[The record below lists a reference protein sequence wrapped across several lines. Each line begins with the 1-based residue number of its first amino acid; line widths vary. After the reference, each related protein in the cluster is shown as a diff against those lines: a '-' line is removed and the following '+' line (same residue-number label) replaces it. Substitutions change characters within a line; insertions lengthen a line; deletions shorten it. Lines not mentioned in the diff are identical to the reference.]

1 MTEADAGRATFARYR
16 DLMAAHGFRPSR
28 RFGQNFL
35 LEPALHRTIADA
47 VDVGPADLVVE
58 VGPGLGFLTRE
69 LARRAGGVVA
79 VEIDPRLARI
89 LAGEIREMPGGE
101 RVELLVQDVLGKGGV
116 IAPEVESAVAAARG
130 RVPAEGR
137 LLVVANLPYAV
148 TGPFLAA
155 LVQAGFGTADAMS
168 LLVQFEFAERVAAR
182 AGEAAY
188 GGPSGL
194 LQAGYDV
201 DLVRKVGRE
210 VFRPR
215 PQVDSAIVRL
225 RARHGVPFQGWE
237 PATRSRFARFVRAL
251 FAARRKTLRHGLER
265 AERELGSAF
274 PVDAETARRRAEELG
289 ADELVSVFLGGGAP
303 GQPDSPGA
311 SLA

>member
-1 MTEADAGRATFARYR
+1 MTGSDPGRAAFARYR

-35 LEPALHRTIADA
+35 LEPALHRAIADA
-47 VDVGPADLVVE
+47 VEVGDQDLVVE

-69 LARRAGGVVA
+69 LARRAAKVVA

-89 LAGEIREMPGGE
+89 LSGEIREMPGGD
-101 RVELLVQDVLGKGGV
+101 RVGLLVQDVLGKGGV
-116 IAPEVESAVAAARG
+116 LAPEVEAAVDAARAT
-130 RVPAEGR
+130 VPGR

-155 LVQAGFGTADAMS
+155 LVQAGFGTPDAMS
-168 LLVQFEFAERVAAR
+168 LLVQWEFAERVAAGP
-182 AGEAAY
+182 GESAH
-188 GGPSGL
+188 GGPSAL

-201 DLVRKVGRE
+201 DLVRRVGRE

-225 RARHGVPFQGWE
+225 RARPEAPFQSWP
-237 PATRSRFARFVRAL
+237 PAVRARFARFVRSV

-265 AERELGSAF
+265 AGKELGCEF
-274 PVDAETARRRAEELG
+274 RVGAETARRRAEELG
-289 ADELVSVFLGGGAP
+289 SDALVELFLAGQESAP
-303 GQPDSPGA
+303 GTGDGPG
-311 SLA
+311 LA

>member
-1 MTEADAGRATFARYR
+1 MTDPADQGRAAFARYR

-35 LEPALHRTIADA
+35 LEPALHRAIADA
-47 VDVGPADLVVE
+47 VEVGPEDLVVE

-69 LARRAGGVVA
+69 LARRAGRVVA

-89 LAGEIREMPGGE
+89 LEGEIRTMPGGD
-101 RVELLVQDVLGKGGV
+101 RVELLVRDVLGKGSV
-116 IAPEVESAVAAARG
+116 IAPEVEAAVTRAREA
-130 RVPAEGR
+130 VPGR

-155 LVQAGFGTADAMS
+155 LVQAGFGAADAMS
-168 LLVQFEFAERVAAR
+168 LLVQWEFAERVAAGE
-182 AGEAAY
+182 GEAAH
-188 GGPSGL
+188 GGPSAL
-194 LQAGYDV
+194 LQAGYEVDV
-201 DLVRKVGRE
+201 VRRVGRE

-225 RARHGVPFQGWE
+225 RARTGTPFQAWSPE
-237 PATRSRFARFVRAL
+237 ERSRFARFVRAV

-265 AERELGSAF
+265 AEKELGVRF
-274 PVDAETARRRAEELG
+274 EVDAGLARRRAEELG
-289 ADELVSVFLGGGAP
+289 ADALVELFLGGA
-303 GQPDSPGA
+303 SPG
-311 SLA
+311 